1 MPPER
6 RPAHATATQSRMGAA
21 ERAGASGMRL
31 RAHKYHAKP
40 TDVDGIRFASQRE
53 AIRYKQLRLLE
64 RTGEIRDLEL
74 QPVFP
79 LHVVKLYR
87 NNWPIELAT
96 VAKYIADFRYLDKR
110 SGEIVVEDA
119 KGFKTETYRL
129 KKKLVEAIHGITISE
144 V

>member
-1 MPPER
+1 MLR
-6 RPAHATATQSRMGAA
+6 RDWSKYRAKA
-21 ERAGASGMRL
+21 EW
-31 RAHKYHAKP
+31 
-40 TDVDGIRFASQRE
+40 VDGRRFASQRE

-64 RTGEIRDLEL
+64 RCGDIRDLEC
-74 QPVFP
+74 QPVFY
-79 LHVVKLYR
+79 LHVVKLYKGAP
-87 NNWPIELAT
+87 WPIELAT
-96 VAKYIADFRYLDKR
+96 VGKYIADFQYLDKR